1 MYKLLLFVFTAFL
14 IGCSSSGSSSSSG
27 GVSSSSGVEVS
38 SSEAAALSAL
48 ADELSY
54 GTGYENTGPA
64 NSTGTFSLKTKKVTL
79 KSGQTVDVVSIPV
92 WTK

>member
-54 GTGYENTGPA
+54 SDTSTSTAQGS
-64 NSTGTFSLKTKKVTL
+64 STGTFSLKTKKVTL